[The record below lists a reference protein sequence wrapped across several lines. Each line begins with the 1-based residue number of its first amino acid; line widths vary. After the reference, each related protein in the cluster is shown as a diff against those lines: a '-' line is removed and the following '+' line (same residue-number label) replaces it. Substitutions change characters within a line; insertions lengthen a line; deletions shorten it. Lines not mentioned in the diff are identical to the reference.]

1 MSLCEQCDHHSECSR
16 SGLPDQLIRN
26 ILFMTTS
33 IDNPTDMQ
41 YLVEALY
48 GQEFRDLAVD
58 QETALRILAPM
69 AQTCPY
75 LTA

>member
-1 MSLCEQCDHHSECSR
+1 MSLCEQCDHHSTCSR
-16 SGLPDQLIRN
+16 SGLPDHLIRN

-33 IDNPTDMQ
+33 IESPTDML

-48 GQEFRDLAVD
+48 GQEFRDLAID
-58 QETALRILAPM
+58 QETALRILYPQALI
-69 AQTCPY
+69 CPY

>member
-1 MSLCEQCDHHSECSR
+1 MSLCDQCDYHSECSR
-16 SGLPDQLIRN
+16 SGLPDHLIRN

-33 IDNPTDMQ
+33 IENPTDMQ

-48 GQEFRDLAVD
+48 GQEFRNLAVD
-58 QETALRILAPM
+58 REKALRILFPL

-75 LTA
+75 LII